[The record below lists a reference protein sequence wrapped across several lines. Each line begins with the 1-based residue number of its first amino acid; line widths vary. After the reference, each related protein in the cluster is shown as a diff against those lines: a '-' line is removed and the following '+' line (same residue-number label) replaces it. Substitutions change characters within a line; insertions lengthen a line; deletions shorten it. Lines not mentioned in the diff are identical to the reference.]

1 MKSESVTAS
10 ASRRGRGGGGG
21 GGEAAAAQ
29 TVSFLRAPQA
39 VAAKKDFEL
48 RNLVRRPLRPFQ
60 AAVLAV
66 MYRWNVCSCHEML
79 RRHGRCG

>member
-10 ASRRGRGGGGG
+10 ASRRGRGGGG

-48 RNLVRRPLRPFQ
+48 RNLVRHPLRPFQ
-60 AAVLAV
+60 AAVLTEI
-66 MYRWNVCSCHEML
+66 YRCNVCSCQEIL
-79 RRHGRCG
+79 RRHGRCD